1 MDVTNDLVLTG
12 IVSGALTTVAIVLF
26 RELTS
31 RAKRAEDKLDRYD
44 DLLSRMADSVEL
56 IKDQLLRREA

>member
-12 IVSGALTTVAIVLF
+12 IVSGALTAVAGLLF

-31 RAKRAEDKLDRYD
+31 RAKRAEDRLDRYD
-44 DLLSRMADSVEL
+44 AMLTRMADSVEL

>member
-12 IVSGALTTVAIVLF
+12 IVSGALTAVAGLLF
-26 RELTS
+26 RELTA
-31 RAKRAEDKLDRYD
+31 RAKRAEDRLDRYD
-44 DLLSRMADSVEL
+44 AMLARMADSVEL